1 MKRPTTEPTFRKMT
15 GADLARVTR
24 LVKEYHAFDKLPFD
38 AAHTRA
44 ALRTLLRHPQRG
56 SVFLILAGARTAGYL
71 VLTPC
76 FSLEFHHEVF
86 LDELFLRKGYRGRG
100 LGQAALAFAADW
112 ARRHG
117 VTAIHV
123 ISEQANPAARRAYR
137 KAGFGGA
144 HRFLM
149 TRLVDPPKHLR

>member
-1 MKRPTTEPTFRKMT
+1 
-15 GADLARVTR
+15 
-24 LVKEYHAFDKLPFD
+24 
-38 AAHTRA
+38 
-44 ALRTLLRHPQRG
+44 
-56 SVFLILAGARTAGYL
+56 
-71 VLTPC
+71 
-76 FSLEFHHEVF
+76 LEFHREVF
-86 LDELFLRKGYRGRG
+86 IDELYLRASYRRQG

-123 ISEQANPAARRAYR
+123 ISEKENPAARRAYR

-149 TRLVDPPKHLR
+149 TRLVDPPGHLR